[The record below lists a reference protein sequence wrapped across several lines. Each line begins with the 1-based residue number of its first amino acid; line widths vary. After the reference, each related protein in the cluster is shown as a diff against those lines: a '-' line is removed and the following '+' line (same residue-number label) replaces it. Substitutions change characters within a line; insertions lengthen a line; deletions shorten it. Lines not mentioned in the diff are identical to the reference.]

1 MSTFDETLALCAL
14 NRIFGYYPAL
24 AVELLAQAG
33 GSALALFDGSFTEG
47 TRHPELLSRLV
58 PSELEWAQK
67 ELERVRRG
75 GFRFLS
81 LADEDYPSAL
91 RECPAPPLGLYLN
104 GTSSPSEIFEMRP
117 MVAFVGTRD
126 LSPYGMAWCEKL
138 VKALSETRAQPVIVS
153 GLALGAD
160 GVAHRTALECGLPTI
175 GVMATGIETVYP
187 FQHERLAM
195 DVVRSPGGALVTD
208 YPMETAPVALNFMRR
223 NRIIAALV
231 QAVVVV
237 ESKTKGGSLMT
248 AKYAVEYNRDVF
260 AVPGR
265 LEDIR
270 SAGCNSL
277 IRTQMAQIVTSAEDL
292 VDALGMG
299 GSRRHRAA
307 GGSWVTDQAG
317 DSPEE
322 RLRHALVRKY
332 SASSP
337 LIPVALAIYRQRGI
351 GVEEL
356 VQALRRP
363 YGDVLA
369 AVGSLEADGVV
380 TSDFLRRC
388 SLSPAWG

>member
-1 MSTFDETLALCAL
+1 
-14 NRIFGYYPAL
+14 
-24 AVELLAQAG
+24 
-33 GSALALFDGSFTEG
+33 
-47 TRHPELLSRLV
+47 
-58 PSELEWAQK
+58 
-67 ELERVRRG
+67 
-75 GFRFLS
+75 
-81 LADEDYPSAL
+81 
-91 RECPAPPLGLYLN
+91 
-104 GTSSPSEIFEMRP
+104 
-117 MVAFVGTRD
+117 
-126 LSPYGMAWCEKL
+126 
-138 VKALSETRAQPVIVS
+138 
-153 GLALGAD
+153 
-160 GVAHRTALECGLPTI
+160 
-175 GVMATGIETVYP
+175 
-187 FQHERLAM
+187 
-195 DVVRSPGGALVTD
+195 
-208 YPMETAPVALNFMRR
+208 MRR

-337 LIPVALAIYRQRGI
+337 LIPVALAIFRQRGI

-356 VQALRRP
+356 VQALGRP

-388 SLSPAWG
+388 SLSPSWG